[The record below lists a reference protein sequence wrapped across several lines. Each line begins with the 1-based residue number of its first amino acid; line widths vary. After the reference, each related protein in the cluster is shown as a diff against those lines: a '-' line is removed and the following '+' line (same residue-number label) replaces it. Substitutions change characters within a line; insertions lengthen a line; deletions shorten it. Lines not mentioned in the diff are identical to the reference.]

1 MRCRPCVGG
10 RVFPGAPGRGGSG
23 TG

>member
-23 TG
+23 PG